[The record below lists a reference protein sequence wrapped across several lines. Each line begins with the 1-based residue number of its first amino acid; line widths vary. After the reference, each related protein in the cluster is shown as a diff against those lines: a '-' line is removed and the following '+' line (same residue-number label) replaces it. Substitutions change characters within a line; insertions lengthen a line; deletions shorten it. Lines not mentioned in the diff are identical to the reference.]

1 MEILFTIGMLVV
13 LWVGVQLKGET
24 IMRRFLLPVVL
35 IMFCFPGLVH
45 AQYTFRQT
53 RWGMTQAEVRNAENG
68 EPDPQFSKGDSLAW
82 RTTILGEHAFVVY
95 TFAFNKLV
103 RAKYMLA
110 TANPTIQSVLGV
122 PKTCDNWPPEYRSP
136 ANRHLP
142 NCGDVSTDGK
152 FLLDFNR
159 FEEALKKRYNA
170 PIKDY
175 KGVPPEANLSGS
187 EEEVLAALNLIE
199 RTIRSGKLAWSS
211 QWKTKDTNI
220 IFLLRGSGGELLYEI
235 GYSSIDLKSDDPAL

>member
-1 MEILFTIGMLVV
+1 MKLKHLLIVLILFCT
-13 LWVGVQLKGET
+13 
-24 IMRRFLLPVVL
+24 
-35 IMFCFPGLVH
+35 PGLVH

-68 EPDPQFSKGDSLAW
+68 EPDPKFSKADTLAW
-82 RTTILGEHAFVVY
+82 RTTIIGEHAFVAY

-110 TANPTIQSVLGV
+110 TDNPTLQSIFGL
-122 PKTCDNWPPEYRSP
+122 PQTCDNWPPEFRSP
-136 ANRHLP
+136 DKRHLP
-142 NCGDVSTDGK
+142 SCRDMTTNGK
-152 FLLDFNR
+152 FILDFNR

-175 KGVPPEANLSGS
+175 KGAPPEANLSGS
-187 EEEVLAALNLIE
+187 EEESLAALNLIE
-199 RTIRSGKLAWSS
+199 RTIRLGKLAWYT

-220 IFLLRGSGGELLYEI
+220 IFILRGSGGELLYEI
-235 GYSSIDLKSDDPAL
+235 GYSSIDLKIDDPPL